1 MKAILL
7 NVRFIVRQFAVA
19 GLNVEA
25 MKWASIRGRWRI
37 LSRRGAEI
45 RHGLRIAAA
54 GLLSFVLG
62 TLLGLPQSYW
72 AVFTAVLVVQGSVGG
87 SWKAS
92 VDRLLGTLLGAV
104 YGAAI
109 ATIVPHDNP
118 FMVGVALA
126 ASLTP
131 LALLAAFNASYRVA
145 PITAVI
151 LLLGSSSSSEG
162 PIVAAFLRTLEV
174 GLGGFVGMA
183 VSLFVLPARAHAL
196 MGNAANR
203 VLQRL
208 AELLPDL
215 VEGLLGQNGPTAVV
229 AHQDAVRVALTALE
243 NVSDEAARERRN
255 YLADDADPEPVTR
268 TLRRVRHDLVL
279 IGRVA
284 AEPLPEEMRPE
295 LRLPLEVFSNETRAF
310 LRAIGQSF
318 AQRIAPPAPDAFA
331 AALHGLLSALEGIK
345 GDERIITLRF
355 ALEQLERNLMDL
367 VRRAE
372 EFARSPGGVAES

>member
-1 MKAILL
+1 
-7 NVRFIVRQFAVA
+7 
-19 GLNVEA
+19 
-25 MKWASIRGRWRI
+25 MKWASFRGRWRI
-37 LSRRGAEI
+37 LSRRRAEV

-54 GLLSFVLG
+54 GLISFALANA
-62 TLLGLPQSYW
+62 LGLPQSYW

-92 VDRLLGTLLGAV
+92 IDRLLGTLLGAV

-109 ATIVPHDNP
+109 ATVVPHDDP
-118 FMVGVALA
+118 FMLGVALA
-126 ASLTP
+126 ISLTP

-151 LLLGSSSSSEG
+151 LLLGSSSSAEG
-162 PIVAAFLRTLEV
+162 PILAAVLRTIEV

-208 AELLPDL
+208 AELVSDL
-215 VEGLLGQNGPTAVV
+215 MEGLVAESDKAAIL

-284 AEPLPEEMRPE
+284 AEPLPEAMRPA
-295 LRLPLEVFSNETRAF
+295 LGPAIEVFSAEARGF

-318 AQRIAPPAPDAFA
+318 AQRIAPPAPSAFA
-331 AALHGLLSALEGIK
+331 SALHGLVRALEDIRGE
-345 GDERIITLRF
+345 ERIVALRF
-355 ALEQLERNLMDL
+355 ALEQLEQNLSDL
-367 VRRAE
+367 ERRAE
-372 EFARSPGGVAES
+372 EFARVQAAPVQS